1 MKKLALIILFVAMAA
16 GLAFF
21 AVQQQRLNQRY
32 AATQQAED
40 AVREQFGAA
49 LESIAEIQD
58 SLSVMLPEEQ
68 RLARMSRN
76 AEMGGSVTQTQKEQ
90 MLGTIDDLKQ
100 SVGETRLKI
109 EALEKSLGKNKT
121 EMASL
126 QRVIDNLKKSVTE
139 REETIQRLT
148 GEVASLSAT
157 VAGLQTDVQKGQETI
172 AEQQGVIETKTKQ
185 LGTIYYVVASKDL
198 SQEAGDHHR
207 GGRLHRLRQDA
218 PAHRCVRQ
226 RGFQGDR
233 HQRVHRD
240 TRERRQTPGFERPEQ
255 GELSA
260 TEALREHGEARDQG
274 PGGILQG
281 EVRGRHDRGVTC
293 APLRRGG

>member
-1 MKKLALIILFVAMAA
+1 MKKLGLIILFVAMAA
-16 GLAFF
+16 GLAYF

-58 SLSVMLPEEQ
+58 SLSVILPEEQ
-68 RLARMSRN
+68 RVARMSRN
-76 AEMGGSVTQTQKEQ
+76 AEMGGGSVTQTQKEQ

-100 SVGETRLKI
+100 SVGDTRLKI

-121 EMASL
+121 EMAGL
-126 QRVIDNLKKSVTE
+126 RRVIDNLKQSVTE
-139 REETIQRLT
+139 REETISRLT

-185 LGTIYYVVASKDL
+185 LATVYYMVANKDYLKKRGIITEEGGFIGFGKTPQLTAAFDNGDFKAIDTNVSTEIPVNGAKPQVLSAQSKGSYQLQKLSENTSKLVIKDPAEFSKVKYVV
-198 SQEAGDHHR
+198 
-207 GGRLHRLRQDA
+207 
-218 PAHRCVRQ
+218 VM
-226 RGFQGDR
+226 
-233 HQRVHRD
+233 
-240 TRERRQTPGFERPEQ
+240 
-255 GELSA
+255 
-260 TEALREHGEARDQG
+260 TEA
-274 PGGILQG
+274 
-281 EVRGRHDRGVTC
+281 
-293 APLRRGG
+293 